1 MGLCPIPLSFFE
13 NNLNEVTN
21 TPKGNTNRTRRSQA
35 QNMQER
41 RAQDRRNERMDRQYN
56 DYVQKHRNEILI
68 DELNDA
74 LEETSTEEFRE
85 LLDGLAELQQTIAER
100 TEECL

>member
-1 MGLCPIPLSFFE
+1 M
-13 NNLNEVTN
+13 V
-21 TPKGNTNRTRRSQA
+21 KGRIRRPQM
-35 QNMQER
+35 QNMRER
-41 RAQDRRNERMDRQYN
+41 RAQESWKERMDKQYN
-56 DYVQKHRNEILI
+56 EYVQKHRNEILI

-74 LEETSTEEFRE
+74 LEEASTEEFRE

>member
-1 MGLCPIPLSFFE
+1 M
-13 NNLNEVTN
+13 
-21 TPKGNTNRTRRSQA
+21 PKGNTNRTRRSQA

-41 RAQDRRNERMDRQYN
+41 RAQDQRNERMDRQYN
-56 DYVQKHRNEILI
+56 EYVQKHRNEILI

-74 LEETSTEEFRE
+74 LEEASTEEFRE
-85 LLDGLAELQQTIAER
+85 LLDALAELQQTITER

>member
-1 MGLCPIPLSFFE
+1 M
-13 NNLNEVTN
+13 
-21 TPKGNTNRTRRSQA
+21 PKGRTRSSQM
-35 QNMQER
+35 QNMRER
-41 RAQDRRNERMDRQYN
+41 HAQDRRNERMDRQYN

-74 LEETSTEEFRE
+74 LEEASTEEFRE

-100 TEECL
+100 AEECL

>member
-1 MGLCPIPLSFFE
+1 
-13 NNLNEVTN
+13 
-21 TPKGNTNRTRRSQA
+21 
-35 QNMQER
+35 
-41 RAQDRRNERMDRQYN
+41 MDRQYN

-74 LEETSTEEFRE
+74 LEEASTEEFRE

>member
-1 MGLCPIPLSFFE
+1 M
-13 NNLNEVTN
+13 V
-21 TPKGNTNRTRRSQA
+21 KGRTRSSQM
-35 QNMQER
+35 QNMRER
-41 RAQDRRNERMDRQYN
+41 RAQERSNERMDRQYN
-56 DYVQKHRNEILI
+56 EYVQKHRNEILI

-74 LEETSTEEFRE
+74 LEEASTEEFRE

>member
-1 MGLCPIPLSFFE
+1 MS
-13 NNLNEVTN
+13 
-21 TPKGNTNRTRRSQA
+21 KGNTNRTRRSQA

-41 RAQDRRNERMDRQYN
+41 RAQDQRNEYN

-74 LEETSTEEFRE
+74 LEEASTEEFRE
-85 LLDGLAELQQTIAER
+85 LLDALAELQQTITER

>member
-1 MGLCPIPLSFFE
+1 M
-13 NNLNEVTN
+13 V
-21 TPKGNTNRTRRSQA
+21 KGRTRSSQA
-35 QNMQER
+35 QNMRER

-74 LEETSTEEFRE
+74 LEEASTEEFRE

>member
-1 MGLCPIPLSFFE
+1 MGLCPTPQFLFE
-13 NNLNEVTN
+13 NKSSEVTN
-21 TPKGNTNRTRRSQA
+21 MVKGRTRSSQM
-35 QNMQER
+35 QNMRER

>member
-1 MGLCPIPLSFFE
+1 MGLCPIPQFLFE
-13 NNLNEVTN
+13 NKSSEVTN
-21 TPKGNTNRTRRSQA
+21 TVKGRTRSSQM
-35 QNMQER
+35 QNMRER

-74 LEETSTEEFRE
+74 LEEASTEEFRE

>member
-1 MGLCPIPLSFFE
+1 MA
-13 NNLNEVTN
+13 
-21 TPKGNTNRTRRSQA
+21 KGRIGRTRRSQT

-41 RAQDRRNERMDRQYN
+41 RSQERWNERMDNQYN
-56 DYVQKHRNEILI
+56 GYVQQHRNEIMI

-74 LEETSTEEFRE
+74 LEEASTEEIRE

-100 TEECL
+100 MTDCL

>member
-1 MGLCPIPLSFFE
+1 M
-13 NNLNEVTN
+13 V
-21 TPKGNTNRTRRSQA
+21 KGRTRSPQM
-35 QNMQER
+35 QNMRER
-41 RAQDRRNERMDRQYN
+41 RTQESRKERMDKQYN
-56 DYVQKHRNEILI
+56 EYVQKHRNEILI

-74 LEETSTEEFRE
+74 LEEASTEEFRE

>member
-1 MGLCPIPLSFFE
+1 MA
-13 NNLNEVTN
+13 
-21 TPKGNTNRTRRSQA
+21 KGRIGRTRRSQT

-41 RAQDRRNERMDRQYN
+41 RSQERWNERMDNQYN
-56 DYVQKHRNEILI
+56 GYVQQHRNKIMI

-74 LEETSTEEFRE
+74 LEEASTEEIRE

-100 TEECL
+100 MTDCL

>member
-1 MGLCPIPLSFFE
+1 M
-13 NNLNEVTN
+13 V
-21 TPKGNTNRTRRSQA
+21 KGIINRTRRSQT

-41 RAQDRRNERMDRQYN
+41 RSQERWNERMDKQY
-56 DYVQKHRNEILI
+56 DAYVQQHRNEIMI

-74 LEETSTEEFRE
+74 LEEASTEEIRE

-100 TEECL
+100 MTECL

>member
-1 MGLCPIPLSFFE
+1 M
-13 NNLNEVTN
+13 
-21 TPKGNTNRTRRSQA
+21 PKGKTRRTQA

-56 DYVQKHRNEILI
+56 EYVQKHRNEILI

-74 LEETSTEEFRE
+74 LEEASTEEFRE

>member
-1 MGLCPIPLSFFE
+1 M
-13 NNLNEVTN
+13 
-21 TPKGNTNRTRRSQA
+21 PKGKTCRTQA

-41 RAQDRRNERMDRQYN
+41 RAQERSNEHMDRQYN
-56 DYVQKHRNEILI
+56 EYVQKHRNEILI

-74 LEETSTEEFRE
+74 LEEASTEEFRE

>member
-1 MGLCPIPLSFFE
+1 MGLCPTPLLFFE
-13 NNLNEVTN
+13 NKKRGNKHA
-21 TPKGNTNRTRRSQA
+21 KGNTNHTRRSQA
-35 QNMQER
+35 KNTQER
-41 RAQDRRNERMDRQYN
+41 RAQERSNERMDRQYN

-74 LEETSTEEFRE
+74 LEEASTEEFRE
-85 LLDGLAELQQTIAER
+85 LLDALAELQQTITER

>member
-1 MGLCPIPLSFFE
+1 M
-13 NNLNEVTN
+13 
-21 TPKGNTNRTRRSQA
+21 PKGKTRRTQT

-41 RAQDRRNERMDRQYN
+41 RSQERWNERMDNQYN
-56 DYVQKHRNEILI
+56 GYVQKHRNEILI

-74 LEETSTEEFRE
+74 LEEASTEEFRE
-85 LLDGLAELQQTIAER
+85 LLDALAELQQTITER

>member
-1 MGLCPIPLSFFE
+1 M
-13 NNLNEVTN
+13 V
-21 TPKGNTNRTRRSQA
+21 KGRTRSSQM
-35 QNMQER
+35 QNMRER
-41 RAQDRRNERMDRQYN
+41 RAQESWNERMDKQYN
-56 DYVQKHRNEILI
+56 DYVRKHRNEILI

-74 LEETSTEEFRE
+74 LEEASTEEFRE

>member
-1 MGLCPIPLSFFE
+1 
-13 NNLNEVTN
+13 
-21 TPKGNTNRTRRSQA
+21 
-35 QNMQER
+35 
-41 RAQDRRNERMDRQYN
+41 MDKQYN

-74 LEETSTEEFRE
+74 LEEASTEEFRE
-85 LLDGLAELQQTIAER
+85 LLDALAELQQTIAER

>member
-1 MGLCPIPLSFFE
+1 MA
-13 NNLNEVTN
+13 
-21 TPKGNTNRTRRSQA
+21 KGRIGRARRSQT

-41 RAQDRRNERMDRQYN
+41 RSQERWNERMDNQYN
-56 DYVQKHRNEILI
+56 GYVQQHRNEIMI

-74 LEETSTEEFRE
+74 LEEASTEEIRE